1 MTPWLAIVGIG
12 EDGLDGV
19 APAGRRLIERAEVL
33 VGGARHLAM
42 VPDDHPAERLGWESP
57 LENTVA
63 AILERRGNRVCVLA
77 TGDPMW
83 YGIGVIL
90 AREVPAGERVIVPA
104 PSAFSLACAR
114 LGWPLAETETLTLHG
129 RPLDLL
135 RGHLAPGARLLL
147 LANDGDTPARVAGLL
162 AEAGYGE
169 SPMTV
174 LEHLGGA
181 KERRI
186 EATAGSWNETGVAD
200 LNTIA
205 VECRAG
211 AGARV
216 LPRTPGLPDGAFE
229 NDGQL
234 TKREVRAATLAALMP
249 LAGQRL
255 WDVGAGCGSI
265 AIEWLRAARGARAIA
280 IEREPKRAAMIARN
294 AHTLGTPELEIV
306 TGDAPAALAGLD
318 APDAVFIGGG
328 AATDGLIEACWEA
341 LSTGGRIVANTVTVE
356 GERRLIERRDSFGG
370 TLTRI
375 AIARAEPLG
384 EFSGWRALAPITQ
397 WAAGKP

>member
-1 MTPWLAIVGIG
+1 MTPWLSIVGIG

-19 APAGRRLIERAEVL
+19 APAGRPLIEQAEVL

-42 VPDDHPAERLGWESP
+42 VPNDHPAERLGWESP

-63 AILERRGNRVCVLA
+63 TILGRRGSRVCVLA

-90 AREVPAGERVIVPA
+90 ARAVPAGERVIVPA

-129 RPLDLL
+129 RPLDLMHA
-135 RGHLAPGARLLL
+135 HLAPGARLLL

-162 AEAGYGE
+162 AEAGYGA

-174 LEHLGGA
+174 LEHMAGPD
-181 KERRI
+181 ERRI
-186 EATAGSWNETGVAD
+186 DGSAGDWSETGVAD
-200 LNTIA
+200 FNTIA

-211 AGARV
+211 ADAQV
-216 LPRTPGLPDGAFE
+216 LARTPGLPDGAFE

-249 LAGQRL
+249 LPGQRL
-255 WDVGAGCGSI
+255 WDVGAGCGSV

-280 IEREPKRAAMIARN
+280 IEQSPERAAMIARN
-294 AHTLGTPELEIV
+294 ALALGTPELEIV
-306 TGDAPAALAGLD
+306 TGAAPAALAGLD
-318 APDAVFIGGG
+318 APDAVFVGGG
-328 AATDGLIEACWEA
+328 ATTEGLIEACWEA
-341 LSTGGRIVANTVTVE
+341 LPGGGRLVANVVTVE
-356 GERRLIERRDSFGG
+356 GEASITGWRDRVGG
-370 TLTRI
+370 ELCRI
-375 AIARAEPLG
+375 AISRTKPLG
-384 EFSGWRALAPITQ
+384 GMSGWHSLAPVTQ
-397 WAAGKP
+397 WAVTK